1 MVEVGFLRVALGC
14 LFFCLGALS
23 NTKRHSDVCVPLLSF
38 VLAAVLGVAV
48 GAGFPSGPVFGA
60 DPPE

>member
-1 MVEVGFLRVALGC
+1 MLLGC